1 MSPTIKNIPFAR
13 PSLGPEEEEAVLRV
27 MRSGWLTTGSEA
39 EAFEREFAERAG
51 VAHAVALSSA
61 TAGLHLGLEALGVQE
76 GEFVAMSPY
85 TFAATAEVT
94 RYLGAHPLFVDIDP
108 ETLNIDARQLDETL
122 STLDHT
128 RRVRVVLP
136 VHIGGVP
143 SPMHEIR
150 QVIANQRHSVLRA
163 ASDPGDSQTT
173 SITGNSR
180 PTLGPA
186 APISILEDA
195 AHVSPSVGGDRLG
208 TMGEVGVFSFYA
220 NKPITTGEG
229 GMLCTH
235 NAEIAQRVRL
245 MRLHGIDRQ
254 VWDRYRS
261 VGAGWR
267 YEVVE
272 AGYKY
277 NMPDL
282 LAAIGRVQLR
292 RTEELRRR
300 RSDIAMYYN
309 QALCDTG
316 YLRPPA
322 DNGNTSHHLYI
333 LRLIPEHLKITRDEF
348 IARLNEL
355 GVGTSVHYIPLHIMP
370 YYRRRYGLKP
380 TDFPEALRAFEWCIS
395 LPIYPDLTDEEREY
409 VVRAVRL
416 VGDAAYQGKGA

>member
-1 MSPTIKNIPFAR
+1 MSPTIRTIPFAR
-13 PSLGPEEEEAVLRV
+13 PSLGTEEEQAVLRV
-27 MRSGWLTTGSEA
+27 MRSGWLTSGVEA
-39 EAFEREFAERAG
+39 QAFEHEFAELVG
-51 VAHAVALSSA
+51 VEHAVALSSA

-76 GEFVAMSPY
+76 GEYVAMSPY

-108 ETLNIDARQLDETL
+108 ETLNIDARKLDEAL
-122 STLDHT
+122 RNAGSHT
-128 RRVRVVLP
+128 SVRVVLP
-136 VHIGGVP
+136 VHIGGLP
-143 SPMHEIR
+143 CPMHEIR
-150 QVIANQRHSVLRA
+150 HVLDQPHIRNSHGRSGHLRRQGSHDAHS
-163 ASDPGDSQTT
+163 SG
-173 SITGNSR
+173 
-180 PTLGPA
+180 

-195 AHVSPSVGGDRLG
+195 AHVSPTGSECGLG
-208 TMGEVGVFSFYA
+208 TLGDAGVFSFYA

-229 GMLCTH
+229 GMLCTR
-235 NAEIAQRVRL
+235 NAEIAERVRL

-292 RTEELRRR
+292 RSEELQRR
-300 RSDIAMYYN
+300 RSDIAMYYTT
-309 QALCDTG
+309 ALADTE
-316 YLRPPA
+316 YLRLPTVS
-322 DNGNTSHHLYI
+322 GNTSHHLYV
-333 LRLIPEHLKITRDEF
+333 LRLVPEQLKITRDEF
-348 IARLNEL
+348 IAQLNEL

-370 YYRRRYGLKP
+370 YYRRRYGMKP
-380 TDFPEALRAFEWCIS
+380 SDFPEALGAYEWCIS
-395 LPIYPDLTDEEREY
+395 LPIYPDLTDEEMEY
-409 VVRAVRL
+409 VVHAVRS

>member
-1 MSPTIKNIPFAR
+1 MSPTIRKIPFAR
-13 PSLGPEEEEAVLRV
+13 PSLGTEEEQAVLRV
-27 MRSGWLTTGSEA
+27 MRSGWLTSGVEA
-39 EAFEREFAERAG
+39 QAFEHEFAELVG
-51 VAHAVALSSA
+51 VEHAVALSSA

-76 GEFVAMSPY
+76 GEYVAMSPY

-108 ETLNIDARQLDETL
+108 ETLNIDASRLDEAL
-122 STLDHT
+122 RNAGSHT
-128 RRVRVVLP
+128 RVPVVLP
-136 VHIGGVP
+136 VHIGGLP
-143 SPMHEIR
+143 CPMHEIR
-150 QVIANQRHSVLRA
+150 QVIDQPHIRNSHGRQGAHGSQDAHSSGAR
-163 ASDPGDSQTT
+163 
-173 SITGNSR
+173 
-180 PTLGPA
+180 
-186 APISILEDA
+186 ISILEDA
-195 AHVSPSVGGDRLG
+195 AHVSPPGEGGGLG
-208 TMGEVGVFSFYA
+208 TLGDAGVFSFYA

-235 NAEIAQRVRL
+235 NAELAERVRL

-292 RTEELRRR
+292 RSEELQRR
-300 RSDIAMYYN
+300 RSDIALYYN
-309 QALCDTG
+309 TALADTG
-316 YLRPPA
+316 YLHLPA
-322 DNGNTSHHLYI
+322 VSGNSSHHLYV
-333 LRLIPEHLKITRDEF
+333 LRLVPEQLKITRDEF
-348 IARLNEL
+348 IEQLNEL

-370 YYRRRYGLKP
+370 YYRRRYGLQP

-395 LPIYPDLTDEEREY
+395 LPIYPDLTDEEMEY
-409 VVRAVRL
+409 VVHAVRV
-416 VGDAAYQGKGA
+416 VGDTAYQGKGT

>member
-1 MSPTIKNIPFAR
+1 MSPTIRTIPFAR
-13 PSLGPEEEEAVLRV
+13 PSLGTDEEQAVLRV

-39 EAFEREFAERAG
+39 EAFEREFAELAG
-51 VAHAVALSSA
+51 VEHAVALSSA

-76 GEFVAMSPY
+76 GDFVAMSPY

-108 ETLNIDARQLDETL
+108 ETLNIDARKLDAVLTG
-122 STLDHT
+122 SAAA
-128 RRVRVVLP
+128 RVRVVLP
-136 VHIGGVP
+136 VHIGGLP
-143 SPMHEIR
+143 CPMREIR
-150 QVIANQRHSVLRA
+150 QVIDQPHIR
-163 ASDPGDSQTT
+163 DSHGRNG
-173 SITGNSR
+173 S
-180 PTLGPA
+180 GP
-186 APISILEDA
+186 PISILEDA
-195 AHVSPSVGGDRLG
+195 AHVSPTGSGCGLG
-208 TMGEVGVFSFYA
+208 TLGDAGVFSFYA

-229 GMLCTH
+229 GMLCTR
-235 NAEIAQRVRL
+235 NAELAERVRL

-292 RTEELRRR
+292 RSEESQRRR
-300 RSDIAMYYN
+300 YDIAMYYN
-309 QALCDTG
+309 KAFDDTD
-316 YLRPPA
+316 YLRLPTMK
-322 DNGNTSHHLYI
+322 GNTSHHLYV
-333 LRLIPEHLKITRDEF
+333 LRLVPQRLKITRDEF
-348 IARLNEL
+348 IAQLSEL

-370 YYRRRYGLKP
+370 YYQRRYGLRP
-380 TDFPEALRAFEWCIS
+380 NDFPEALRAFEWCVS

-409 VVRAVRL
+409 VVRAVRS